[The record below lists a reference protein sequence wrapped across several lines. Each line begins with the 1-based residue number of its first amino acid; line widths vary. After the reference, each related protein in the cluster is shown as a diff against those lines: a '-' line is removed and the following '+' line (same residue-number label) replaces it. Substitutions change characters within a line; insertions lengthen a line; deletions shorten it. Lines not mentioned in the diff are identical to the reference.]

1 MFSVWVVAAGL
12 VTLREDRNDH
22 LTTKGSLKKSR
33 AFFFPIS
40 VVYVFQIQ
48 IRRNDC
54 GLA

>member
-1 MFSVWVVAAGL
+1 MFAVWVVAAGL
-12 VTLREDRNDH
+12 VTLREDRKDH

-33 AFFFPIS
+33 AFFPIS